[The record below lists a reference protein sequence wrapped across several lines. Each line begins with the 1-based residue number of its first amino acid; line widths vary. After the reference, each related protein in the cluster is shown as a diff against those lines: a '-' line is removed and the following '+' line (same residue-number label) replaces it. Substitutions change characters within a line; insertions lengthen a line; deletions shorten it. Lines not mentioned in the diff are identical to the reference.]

1 MGAWR
6 RTRLLGNGNL
16 MGGEAGDDVVAAR
29 PSGDV
34 EFLVLGP
41 LAAVGPTGDVL
52 CLGSPRRR
60 ALLAAL
66 LVHAGTVL
74 SVDLLIDLLWGAY
87 PPLTAATMVHGAVA
101 GLRRVVGPGRG
112 AQASTLL
119 LTRDGGYALEVRPEQ
134 VDAVRFERLVAA
146 GRSLVEA
153 APARASKTLAD
164 ALALWRGPAFAGVEE
179 PFARDAATRLEEL
192 RLECVEERI
201 EAELTLGRHHDV
213 VADLEALVAQHP
225 LRERLCAQLMVGTYR
240 CGRQADALAAYRALR
255 RTLRTELGLDP
266 GPDLRRLERAVLQ
279 QSDDL
284 ERGGSVRVARPR
296 SGLPVPI
303 STFVGRVRERDD
315 VAALLAR
322 HRLVTLTGPGG
333 SGKTRLALEVVRAT
347 VGRTV
352 AEAWLVDLAPV
363 TTPAMVQEK
372 VADTLGI
379 RAEPGRDLADTLA
392 AAVSARDVTILFDNC
407 EQLVETCAEL
417 AQGLLASTERVR
429 LLATSR
435 ERLGVPGEAVY
446 VVPPLATASPH
457 DDWDQVAAS
466 DAVRLFADRAAAA
479 RPGFTVT
486 ADNAHLVLEVC
497 RRLDGLPLALE
508 LAAARAATMPLRH
521 LADRLD
527 DRFRLL
533 DSAIRVATPRHR
545 SLAATVAWSYDLL
558 DGPERTVFERV
569 AVFPAAFA
577 LDAAEEVVSGDGLAA
592 RDVGMLLSRL
602 VTVSAVQLE
611 DGPDGEMRYRLLETT
626 RQFARHRLDEV
637 TLVGLRE
644 RHARRYLAQAQ
655 EAEPHLFRAG
665 SARWLPRLHSE
676 QDNFRAA
683 LGWSFGPDGDPE
695 LGAQLVRCLWHPWD
709 LRGARGEG
717 LHWVHAGLD
726 AIGPDLPEQRL
737 PLLSAGALFHLGRAD
752 FDAVAALANEQLALA
767 GASGAQDWAG
777 DALAMAASVAWAR
790 GDFAQAH
797 CLYEDAVAASL
808 AGGDLWRAAMEEAQ
822 LARLHRD
829 RQQLATAR
837 AVALRALAHAR
848 EVGEDLACGLA
859 LDVLASLE
867 QRRDDVPAAQRLVQ
881 EALVH
886 YRRVG
891 YVEGEASA
899 LHLAGRLALTAH
911 EPQPAREAFERSMQL
926 CRRIGHRA
934 GTATALEGLA
944 GVAAMV
950 DDDEDAVL
958 LLGAVTALRREI
970 GVPVCAEVA
979 AELLRE
985 LDRLA
990 GRLGPLAAERTL
1002 RQGTEL
1008 ALDELLR
1015 RIKRP
1020 AARD

>member
-1 MGAWR
+1 
-6 RTRLLGNGNL
+6 
-16 MGGEAGDDVVAAR
+16 
-29 PSGDV
+29 V
-34 EFLVLGP
+34 EFLALGP

-52 CLGSPRRR
+52 SLGPPRRR

-74 SVDLLIDLLWGAY
+74 SVDRLIDLLWGAH
-87 PPLTAATMVHGAVA
+87 PPPTAATMVHGAVA
-101 GLRRVVGPGRG
+101 GLRRVIEPLRDAQGP
-112 AQASTLL
+112 TLL
-119 LTRDGGYALEVRPEQ
+119 LTRDGGYVLEVRPKH
-134 VDAVRFERLVAA
+134 VDAVRFERLLAA
-146 GRSLVEA
+146 GRPLVAA
-153 APARASKTLAD
+153 APERASQTLAD
-164 ALALWRGPAFAGVEE
+164 ALALWRGPALAGIEA

-213 VADLEALVAQHP
+213 VANLKALVAQYP
-225 LRERLCAQLMVGTYR
+225 LRERLCAQLMVGMYR
-240 CGRQADALAAYRALR
+240 SGQQADALAAYRALR
-255 RTLRTELGLDP
+255 RTLRAELGLEP
-266 GPDLRRLERAVLQ
+266 GPELRRLERAVLQ

-284 ERGGSVRVARPR
+284 KRGGSVRVTAPR
-296 SGLPVPI
+296 RGGVLPVPI

-333 SGKTRLALEVVRAT
+333 SGKTRLALEVARAM

-363 TTPAMVQEK
+363 TTPAMVQER

-392 AAVSARDVTILFDNC
+392 AAVSVRDVTILFDNC
-407 EQLVETCAEL
+407 EQLVDACAEL
-417 AQGLLASTERVR
+417 AQRLLTSTERLR

-446 VVPPLATASPH
+446 SVPPLATASPH
-457 DDWDQVAAS
+457 DDWEQIAAS

-479 RPGFTVT
+479 CPRFAVT

-533 DSAIRVATPRHR
+533 DSATRVATPRHR
-545 SLAATVAWSYDLL
+545 SLTATVAWSYDLL
-558 DGPERTVFERV
+558 DGPQRTVFERV

-577 LDAAEEVVSGDGLAA
+577 LDAAEEVISGEGLPA

-602 VTVSAVQLE
+602 VTVSAVQL
-611 DGPDGEMRYRLLETT
+611 DHGPDGEMRYRLLETT
-626 RQFARHRLDEV
+626 RQFARQRLDKV
-637 TLVGLRE
+637 TLVGLQE
-644 RHARRYLAQAQ
+644 RHARRYLAQAKL
-655 EAEPHLFRAG
+655 AEPHLFRAG
-665 SARWLPRLHSE
+665 SARWLSRLHSA

-695 LGAQLVRCLWHPWD
+695 LGAQLVRCLWHSWD
-709 LRGARGEG
+709 LRGTRGEG
-717 LHWVHAGLD
+717 LHWVHAGLG
-726 AIGPDLPEQRL
+726 AIGADRPAHRL

-752 FDAVAALANEQLALA
+752 FDAVVALATEQLALA
-767 GASGAQDWAG
+767 RASGAQEWAG

-797 CLYEDAVAASL
+797 RLYEDAVAASL
-808 AGGDLWRAAMEEAQ
+808 AGGDLWRASMEQAQ

-829 RQQLATAR
+829 RQQFATAR

-867 QRRDDVPAAQRLVQ
+867 QPRDDVPAARRLVQ
-881 EALVH
+881 EALAH

-899 LHLAGRLALTAH
+899 LHLTGRLALAAH
-911 EPQPAREAFERSMQL
+911 EPDRAREAFERSLHL

-944 GVAAMV
+944 GLAAMV
-950 DDDEDAVL
+950 DDDEGAVL
-958 LLGAVTALRREI
+958 LIGAATALRHEI
-970 GVPVCAEVA
+970 GVPVSAEVA
-979 AELLRE
+979 AELLR
-985 LDRLA
+985 RS
-990 GRLGPLAAERTL
+990 
-1002 RQGTEL
+1002 
-1008 ALDELLR
+1008 
-1015 RIKRP
+1015 KRP

>member
-1 MGAWR
+1 
-6 RTRLLGNGNL
+6 
-16 MGGEAGDDVVAAR
+16 
-29 PSGDV
+29 
-34 EFLVLGP
+34 
-41 LAAVGPTGDVL
+41 LAT
-52 CLGSPRRR
+52 
-60 ALLAAL
+60 
-66 LVHAGTVL
+66 
-74 SVDLLIDLLWGAY
+74 
-87 PPLTAATMVHGAVA
+87 
-101 GLRRVVGPGRG
+101 
-112 AQASTLL
+112 
-119 LTRDGGYALEVRPEQ
+119 
-134 VDAVRFERLVAA
+134 
-146 GRSLVEA
+146 
-153 APARASKTLAD
+153 
-164 ALALWRGPAFAGVEE
+164 
-179 PFARDAATRLEEL
+179 
-192 RLECVEERI
+192 
-201 EAELTLGRHHDV
+201 
-213 VADLEALVAQHP
+213 
-225 LRERLCAQLMVGTYR
+225 
-240 CGRQADALAAYRALR
+240 
-255 RTLRTELGLDP
+255 
-266 GPDLRRLERAVLQ
+266 
-279 QSDDL
+279 
-284 ERGGSVRVARPR
+284 
-296 SGLPVPI
+296 
-303 STFVGRVRERDD
+303 
-315 VAALLAR
+315 LLAR

-333 SGKTRLALEVVRAT
+333 SGKTRLALEVARAM

-352 AEAWLVDLAPV
+352 TETWLVDLAPV
-363 TTPAMVQEK
+363 TTAAMVQEK

-417 AQGLLASTERVR
+417 AQSLLTSTERVQ

-435 ERLGVPGEAVY
+435 ERLGIPGEAVY
-446 VVPPLATASPH
+446 FVPPLATASPH
-457 DDWDQVAAS
+457 DGWEKIAAS
-466 DAVRLFADRAAAA
+466 DAVRLFVDRAAAA
-479 RPGFTVT
+479 RAGFAIT

-533 DSAIRVATPRHR
+533 DSATRVATPRHR

-558 DGPERTVFERV
+558 DGPQRTVFERV

-577 LDAAEEVVSGDGLAA
+577 LAAAEEVVSGHDLAA
-592 RDVGMLLSRL
+592 CDVGMLLSRL
-602 VTVSAVQLE
+602 VTVSAVQLD

-626 RQFARHRLDEV
+626 RQFARQRLDEV
-637 TLVGLRE
+637 TLAGLQE
-644 RHARRYLAQAQ
+644 RHARRYLAQAKL
-655 EAEPHLFRAG
+655 AEPHLFRAG
-665 SARWLPRLHSE
+665 SARWLSRLHSE

-683 LGWSFGPDGDPE
+683 LEWSFGPDGDPD
-695 LGAQLVRCLWHPWD
+695 LGAQLVGCLWHLWD
-709 LRGARGEG
+709 LRGARGQG

-726 AIGPDLPEQRL
+726 AIGTDRPAQRL

-767 GASGAQDWAG
+767 RASGAEDWAG

-797 CLYEDAVAASL
+797 WLYEDAVAASL
-808 AGGDLWRAAMEEAQ
+808 AGGDLWRASMEQAQ

-867 QRRDDVPAAQRLVQ
+867 QRRDDVPAARRLVQ
-881 EALVH
+881 EALAH

-899 LHLAGRLALTAH
+899 LHLSGRLALAAH
-911 EPQPAREAFERSMQL
+911 EPEPAREAFERSLHL

-944 GVAAMV
+944 GLAAMV

-958 LLGAVTALRREI
+958 LLGAATALRREI
-970 GVPVCAEVA
+970 GVPVSADVA
-979 AELLRE
+979 AELWRE
-985 LDRLA
+985 RA
-990 GRLGPLAAERTL
+990 AVSQRLGDASRLVP
-1002 RQGTEL
+1002 
-1008 ALDELLR
+1008 
-1015 RIKRP
+1015 
-1020 AARD
+1020 

>member
-1 MGAWR
+1 
-6 RTRLLGNGNL
+6 
-16 MGGEAGDDVVAAR
+16 
-29 PSGDV
+29 V

-52 CLGSPRRR
+52 SLGPPRRR

-66 LVHAGTVL
+66 LVHAGTAV
-74 SVDLLIDLLWGAY
+74 SIDRLIDLLWGAR
-87 PPLTAATMVHGAVA
+87 PPPTAATMVHGAVA
-101 GLRRVVGPGRG
+101 GLRRVVEPGRG
-112 AQASTLL
+112 AQTPTLL
-119 LTRDGGYALEVRPEQ
+119 LTRGGGYALEVRPEQ

-146 GRSLVEA
+146 GRPLVA
-153 APARASKTLAD
+153 SAPERASQTLAD
-164 ALALWRGPAFAGVEE
+164 ALALWRGPALAGVEE

-201 EAELTLGRHHDV
+201 EAELALGHHHDV
-213 VADLEALVAQHP
+213 VADLDALVTQYP
-225 LRERLCAQLMVGTYR
+225 LRERLCAQLMVGMYR
-240 CGRQADALAAYRALR
+240 CGRQADALAAYRVLR
-255 RTLRTELGLDP
+255 RTLRAELALEP
-266 GPDLRRLERAVLQ
+266 GPDLRRLERAVLLH
-279 QSDDL
+279 SDDL
-284 ERGGSVRVARPR
+284 ERGGPVRVRAPR
-296 SGLPVPI
+296 SGLPIPI
-303 STFVGRVRERDD
+303 STFVGRVRERDE
-315 VAALLAR
+315 VAALLAK

-333 SGKTRLALEVVRAT
+333 SGKTRLALEVVRAM
-347 VGRTV
+347 VGRTL
-352 AEAWLVDLAPV
+352 AEAWLIDLAPV
-363 TTPAMVQEK
+363 TTPAMIQEK

-379 RAEPGRDLADTLA
+379 RAEPGRDLVDTLA

-417 AQGLLASTERVR
+417 AQRLLMSTERLR

-446 VVPPLATASPH
+446 FVPPLAVASPH
-457 DDWDQVAAS
+457 DDWKQIAAS
-466 DAVRLFADRAAAA
+466 DAVREKAD
-479 RPGFTVT
+479 T

-533 DSAIRVATPRHR
+533 DSVARVATPRHR
-545 SLAATVAWSYDLL
+545 SLTATVAWSYELL
-558 DGPERTVFERV
+558 DAPERALLERV

-577 LDAAEEVVSGDGLAA
+577 LDAAEEVVSGEGLAA

-602 VTVSAVQLE
+602 VTVSAVQLD
-611 DGPDGEMRYRLLETT
+611 DGSDGEMRYRLLETT
-626 RQFARHRLDEV
+626 RQFARQRLGDV
-637 TLVGLRE
+637 ALARLRQ

-655 EAEPHLFRAG
+655 EAQPHLFRAR

-683 LGWSFGPDGDPE
+683 LEWSFGPGGDPE
-695 LGAQLVRCLWHPWD
+695 LGAQLVGCLWHLWD
-709 LRGARGEG
+709 LRGARGQG

-726 AIGPDLPEQRL
+726 AIGADRPVQRL

-767 GASGAQDWAG
+767 QASGAQNWVG
-777 DALAMAASVAWAR
+777 DALAMAASVAWVR

-797 CLYEDAVAASL
+797 RLYGDAVAASL
-808 AGGDLWRAAMEEAQ
+808 AGGDVWRASMEEAQ

-829 RQQLATAR
+829 RQELATAR

-867 QRRDDVPAAQRLVQ
+867 QRRDDVPAARRLVQ
-881 EALVH
+881 EALAH

-899 LHLAGRLALTAH
+899 LHLAGRLALAAH
-911 EPQPAREAFERSMQL
+911 EPEPTREAFERSL
-926 CRRIGHRA
+926 HLYRRIGHRA

-944 GVAAMV
+944 GLAAMV
-950 DDDEDAVL
+950 DDDEGAVL
-958 LLGAVTALRREI
+958 LLGAATALRHEI
-970 GVPVCAEVA
+970 GVPVSAEVA
-979 AELLRE
+979 AELLR
-985 LDRLA
+985 R
-990 GRLGPLAAERTL
+990 
-1002 RQGTEL
+1002 GT
-1008 ALDELLR
+1008 
-1015 RIKRP
+1015 RP